1 MDDPNEAL
9 AALGCGMRTYTRKSV
24 VPGVSDGTVNVLI
37 LQRPMFEREQGW
49 TVVRQSMANGWL
61 VVLEFDD
68 HIDLIPSGSRNQFLS
83 SFGTDI
89 FRICHGVQTT
99 TPVLEAYFRQFNPNV
114 RGFPNQIFRYPT
126 RPKPKSE
133 KTR

>member
-9 AALGCGMRTYTRKSV
+9 AAIGCGMRTYSRTSV
-24 VPGVSDGTVNVLI
+24 IPGVSDGTINVLI
-37 LQRPMFEREQGW
+37 LQRPVFRREQGW
-49 TVVRQSMANGWL
+49 SLVKQSMARGWL
-61 VVLEFDD
+61 VVVEFDD
-68 HIDLIPSGSRNQFLS
+68 HVDLLPGEVRDKFLS
-83 SFGTDI
+83 GFGQDI

-99 TPVLEAYFRQFNPNV
+99 TPVLEVYFRQFNPNV